1 MVNNPVMSK
10 EQAIK
15 FAGNQNKLAKILG
28 ISRMAVCQWKE
39 IPKSRIW
46 QLQLLHPEWF
56 INT

>member
-1 MVNNPVMSK
+1 MTK

-15 FAGNQNKLAKILG
+15 LAGNANKLSKILG
-28 ISRMAVCQWKE
+28 ISRMAVSQWKE
-39 IPKSRIW
+39 IPQARLW